1 MDTARRWLAGIRRC
15 LALAG
20 LLTLAYL
27 VVFFCWLARIKLPNV
42 PAQRLAPTLLA
53 MLWDWLAG
61 IKWRIVPA
69 GALLLAV
76 MAASAGSTQGDS
88 HISLSASPSSMEISP
103 GETKTY
109 SLELH
114 GNPVDNNKVD
124 CGDYLVVH
132 VSSGSF
138 LVHLDIEYHSFGY
151 DTDPN
156 GDKNCDDHG
165 WGSGGNSTSVTVSGD
180 APGNTRMGI
189 AYEVRNWSKNHR
201 PRVLSPKTLLRI
213 RVTGVV
219 PPTPTPTPTPRPP
232 DPPPDN
238 NDQSQDNNNQPQDN
252 NNQPQDNNYQPQDNN
267 DQSQD
272 NNNPPQNSG
281 SVPGTAPSAGGGGGG
296 GGGGGSG
303 SGARSTDGCASRPP
317 DGSSVRNLIGST
329 SAAMAY
335 EMPGDRLWIERLDI
349 PGTTIELG
357 IGWFASDAS
366 ARVVVGI
373 IRDETYGQTY
383 YIARHEGGNCIVRRW
398 IPSYDL
404 IVYHIPWAVV
414 NTEYSVPVEVVSA
427 IPLDHTA
434 PEPNMLVRR
443 FDSDDVRI
451 FAFDPGLLQWRHI
464 PNYATFQAM
473 GFFWCD
479 VTSADASFFKRMNEG
494 PPFPVI
500 DTPERGDYP
509 NCHNREPVDY

>member
-1 MDTARRWLAGIRRC
+1 MVTAKNLLAGIKRC

-27 VVFFCWLARIKLPNV
+27 VIFFCWLTRIKLPNV
-42 PAQRLAPTLLA
+42 PAKRLPQTLLA
-53 MLWDWLAG
+53 ILWNWLTG
-61 IKWRIVPA
+61 IKWQIVPA
-69 GALLLAV
+69 GALLLV
-76 MAASAGSTQGDS
+76 VLAATAGSTLGTGS
-88 HISLSASPSSMEISP
+88 VSVTASPDRLKISS

-109 SLELH
+109 TLEFH
-114 GNPVDNNKVD
+114 GNPLDHSSVD
-124 CGDYLVVH
+124 CGDTL
-132 VSSGSF
+132 S
-138 LVHLDIEYHSFGY
+138 VHLAGGAFLEYVDLEPQSFY
-151 DTDPN
+151 YET
-156 GDKNCDDHG
+156 DKNRDGVCDDHG
-165 WGSGGNSTSVTVSGD
+165 WYNGSTVTVTVSAD
-180 APGNTRMGI
+180 ATGSASIGI
-189 AYEVRNWSKNHR
+189 AYQISHDRKRLFGPS
-201 PRVLSPKTLLRI
+201 SLLRI
-213 RVTGVV
+213 ITKVV
-219 PPTPTPTPTPRPP
+219 DPPEPTPTPTPRPSNP
-232 DPPPDN
+232 QQDN
-238 NDQSQDNNNQPQDN
+238 NDQSQENNN
-252 NNQPQDNNYQPQDNN
+252 QPQDNN
-267 DQSQD
+267 DQSQ
-272 NNNPPQNSG
+272 NSNPPQNSGG
-281 SVPGTAPSAGGGGGG
+281 SVPGTAPSSGGGGG
-296 GGGGGSG
+296 GGGGGS
-303 SGARSTDGCASRPP
+303 RVDDGCAPSPH
-317 DGSSVRNLIGST
+317 DGSNVKNLIGST

-335 EMPGDRLWIERLDI
+335 ELPGDRLWIERLDI

-357 IGWFASDAS
+357 IGWFARDAS

-373 IRDETYGQTY
+373 IRDETLGQTY

-451 FAFDPGLLQWRHI
+451 FSFDPGLLQWRHI

-479 VTSADASFFKRMNEG
+479 VTSADASFFERMNEG

>member
-1 MDTARRWLAGIRRC
+1 
-15 LALAG
+15 
-20 LLTLAYL
+20 
-27 VVFFCWLARIKLPNV
+27 
-42 PAQRLAPTLLA
+42 
-53 MLWDWLAG
+53 
-61 IKWRIVPA
+61 
-69 GALLLAV
+69 
-76 MAASAGSTQGDS
+76 
-88 HISLSASPSSMEISP
+88 
-103 GETKTY
+103 
-109 SLELH
+109 
-114 GNPVDNNKVD
+114 
-124 CGDYLVVH
+124 
-132 VSSGSF
+132 
-138 LVHLDIEYHSFGY
+138 
-151 DTDPN
+151 
-156 GDKNCDDHG
+156 
-165 WGSGGNSTSVTVSGD
+165 
-180 APGNTRMGI
+180 
-189 AYEVRNWSKNHR
+189 
-201 PRVLSPKTLLRI
+201 
-213 RVTGVV
+213 
-219 PPTPTPTPTPRPP
+219 
-232 DPPPDN
+232 
-238 NDQSQDNNNQPQDN
+238 
-252 NNQPQDNNYQPQDNN
+252 
-267 DQSQD
+267 
-272 NNNPPQNSG
+272 
-281 SVPGTAPSAGGGGGG
+281 
-296 GGGGGSG
+296 
-303 SGARSTDGCASRPP
+303 
-317 DGSSVRNLIGST
+317 
-329 SAAMAY
+329 MAY

-404 IVYHIPWAVV
+404 LVYDIPWAVV

-479 VTSADASFFKRMNEG
+479 VTSADASFFERMNEG

-500 DTPERGDYP
+500 DTPERHDYP

>member
-1 MDTARRWLAGIRRC
+1 MVTAKNLLAGIKRC

-27 VVFFCWLARIKLPNV
+27 VIFFCWLARIKLPNV
-42 PAQRLAPTLLA
+42 PAQRLAPILLA
-53 MLWDWLAG
+53 MLWDWLTG
-61 IKWRIVPA
+61 IKWRIIPA
-69 GALLLAV
+69 GALLVAI

-88 HISLSASPSSMEISP
+88 HISISASPSSMEISP

-109 SLELH
+109 SVELH
-114 GNPVDNNKVD
+114 GNPVDNDSVE
-124 CGDYLVVH
+124 CGDYLSVH
-132 VSSGSF
+132 ISHGTF
-138 LVHLDIEYHSFGY
+138 LDHLEIDYHSFGY
-151 DTDPN
+151 DTDLNDN
-156 GDKNCDDHG
+156 GNCDDQG
-165 WGSGGNSTSVTVSGD
+165 WSNGVNSTTVTVLAD
-180 APGNTRMGI
+180 APGNTRMSI
-189 AYEVRNWSKNHR
+189 AYEVRNWSKNQT
-201 PRVLSPKTLLRI
+201 PRILSPKTLLSI

-219 PPTPTPTPTPRPP
+219 PPTPTPTPKPTPEPSNPP
-232 DPPPDN
+232 QQADPPQ
-238 NDQSQDNNNQPQDN
+238 QSNPPQNNNP
-252 NNQPQDNNYQPQDNN
+252 P
-267 DQSQD
+267 QD
-272 NNNPPQNSG
+272 NNNPPQNSGG

-296 GGGGGSG
+296 GGSG
-303 SGARSTDGCASRPP
+303 SRVADGCASRPP

-335 EMPGDRLWIERLDI
+335 EMPGDRLWIERLDV

-373 IRDETYGQTY
+373 IRDETLGQTY

-451 FAFDPGLLQWRHI
+451 FSFDPALLQWRHI

-479 VTSADASFFKRMNEG
+479 VTSADASFFERMNEG

-500 DTPERGDYP
+500 DTPERHDYP